1 MNLIL
6 SLEQE
11 KFIQSQIATG
21 KYANKQQVIETA
33 LTLLQQ
39 QTQDYEQWLEDTRA
53 KVKVGLNQL
62 ARGEKMDGEI
72 AIAQLKEKFKQ
83 Q

>member
-39 QTQDYEQWLEDTRA
+39 QTQDYEQWLEETRA

-62 ARGEKMDGEI
+62 TRGEKVDGEI